1 LSIALLLDM
10 AVSSNPDRLAV
21 VSNEVRLTT
30 GELSELAEG
39 GAGVIAASGAQHVA
53 YVGTG
58 GVMLPLLIFSSARS
72 GLAFTPINYR
82 LSTEGIRSLIERLPD
97 PLVVVDDR
105 YREMVGDAG
114 TVVMGS
120 EEFLAAAR
128 IADPVGEFPDPDAVA
143 IVLFTSGTTS
153 KPKAVELSHN
163 NLTSYVTGTVEFES
177 ADPTDAA
184 LICVPPYHIAGVGAA
199 LSNLY
204 AGRKMVYLPNFDAQE
219 WVRLVNDEGVST
231 ATVVPT
237 MLDRIVA
244 VLEGGG
250 HDLPTLRNLAYGGSK
265 VGAAP
270 GPQGAGAVAECRLR
284 QRLRADRDQLHH
296 RGADPRRPPA
306 APMVPTIRRSPS
318 GCDRWAS
325 PCRVSRCR
333 SATTTA
339 RCWGLEKPA
348 S

>member
-1 LSIALLLDM
+1 M

-30 GELSELAEG
+30 GELSEFGEG
-39 GAGVIAASGAQHVA
+39 WAGVIAASGAQHVA

-163 NLTSYVTGTVEFES
+163 NLTSYVRALPS
-177 ADPTDAA
+177 SNRPTRRT
-184 LICVPPYHIAGVGAA
+184 PH
-199 LSNLY
+199 LSVCRRTTSPGL
-204 AGRKMVYLPNFDAQE
+204 GR
-219 WVRLVNDEGVST
+219 
-231 ATVVPT
+231 
-237 MLDRIVA
+237 
-244 VLEGGG
+244 
-250 HDLPTLRNLAYGGSK
+250 
-265 VGAAP
+265 
-270 GPQGAGAVAECRLR
+270 
-284 QRLRADRDQLHH
+284 
-296 RGADPRRPPA
+296 
-306 APMVPTIRRSPS
+306 
-318 GCDRWAS
+318 
-325 PCRVSRCR
+325 RCR
-333 SATTTA
+333 TCTPDERWCTCPTSTRRNEYNWSAT
-339 RCWGLEKPA
+339 RA
-348 S
+348 SAPPPWCP